1 MYLFDNPVL
10 QYELV
15 GNLRRGRSFLLLL
28 GYVGL
33 LGAIVY
39 FRWPESTQVDVSNP
53 VQSRRLVDLFFLGQ
67 FVLASLL
74 VPSMAAG
81 AFSGEKERKTYEMLL
96 ASPLRPGAIIL
107 GKLLASL
114 AHVLLL
120 VVASLPIVMLVL
132 PQGGVSLYEVLA
144 AYVALLAGIVT
155 CGFASLAFSAIFS
168 RTVAAISVTMLALLP
183 VLLGGALVWLSLG
196 ARSAEARFWVALVVA
211 PLLSVALCLSL
222 YRFVAGKLLQPPDVG
237 SEGREVID
245 EDAEQ
250 KDAVGLV
257 INRDQFPDMLFAPAK
272 RTDLLPDGANP
283 VFDKEMRSEVFSQ
296 GTLMMRVV
304 IQVSMFLAIP
314 LMGGFLFLFTA
325 PSWYFAYILLF
336 NLLVA
341 PIFAASTVTSERER
355 ATLDLLLVT
364 ILTPWQI
371 LWGKLLAA
379 VRVSTVLT
387 LFVAFPTWLAC
398 ALNPDLRPHA
408 LLFLA
413 MTGVVLITC
422 LTSAT
427 CGLFCSVICRK
438 SSQALMLTYLL
449 LSALYLAPLA
459 AYLMARTS
467 LPGNH
472 ELVATSRAALIA
484 SPFGAAFSRD
494 LGESEAINVGVS
506 PTAILA
512 PDQPP
517 PPANYNWR
525 FPLGHPGELRWVLPG
540 YVAFSLALDA
550 VLLGAISALFRRR
563 WLVSQ

>member
-1 MYLFDNPVL
+1 MYVFDNPVL

-15 GNLRRGRSFLLLL
+15 GNLRRGRSFLMLL

-33 LGAIVY
+33 LGVIVY
-39 FRWPESTQVDVSNP
+39 LRWPESTQVDVSNP
-53 VQSRRLVDLFFLGQ
+53 VQSRRLIDMFFLGQ

-81 AFSGEKERKTYEMLL
+81 AFTGEKERKTYEMLL
-96 ASPLRPGAIIL
+96 ASPLKPGAIIL

-132 PQGGVSLYEVLA
+132 PQGGVSLYEVLS
-144 AYVALLAGIVT
+144 AYVGLLAGIVT
-155 CGFASLAFSAIFS
+155 FGFASLAFSTIFS
-168 RTVAAISVTMLALLP
+168 RTVAAISVTMLAILP
-183 VLLGGALVWLSLG
+183 VLIGAASLWWSLG
-196 ARSAEARFWVALVVA
+196 AASAELRFWIALALV
-211 PLLSVALCLSL
+211 PLSCLVISAQL

-237 SEGREVID
+237 SEGRDVID
-245 EDAEQ
+245 EAAEQ
-250 KDAVGLV
+250 REAVGLV
-257 INRDQFPDMLFAPAK
+257 IHRDQFPDMLFAPAK
-272 RTDLLPDGANP
+272 RTDLLPEGANP

-304 IQVSMFLAIP
+304 IQVSMGLAIP
-314 LMGGFLFLFTA
+314 LMGGLLFLFTA
-325 PSWYFAYILLF
+325 PAWYFAYVLLF

-364 ILTPWQI
+364 ILTPGQI

-398 ALNPDLRPHA
+398 ALNPDLRPRW
-408 LLFLA
+408 LWFVV
-413 MTGVVLITC
+413 MTLVVLLTC

-438 SSQALMLTYLL
+438 SSQALVLCYLALT
-449 LSALYLAPLA
+449 ALYLAPLS
-459 AYLMARTS
+459 AYLLSRTN
-467 LPGNH
+467 LDPYH
-472 ELVATSRAALIA
+472 ELVAATRAGLVS
-484 SPFGAAFSRD
+484 SPFAAVFSRD
-494 LGESEAINVGVS
+494 LGESAAIHEGLPS
-506 PTAILA
+506 GPTLGPDPVVPLA
-512 PDQPP
+512 
-517 PPANYNWR
+517 YNWR
-525 FPLGHPGELRWVLPG
+525 FPLGRPGELRWILPG
-540 YVAFSLALDA
+540 YFAFTVLLNA
-550 VLLGAISALFRRR
+550 VLLAAISALFRRR